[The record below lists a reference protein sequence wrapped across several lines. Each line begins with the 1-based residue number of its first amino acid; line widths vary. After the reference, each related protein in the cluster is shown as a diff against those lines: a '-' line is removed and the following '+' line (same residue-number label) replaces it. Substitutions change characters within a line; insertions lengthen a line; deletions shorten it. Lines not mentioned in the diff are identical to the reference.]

1 MIRML
6 RWLPVPRAASSPFW
20 WRVFLAGAAAGLAAP
35 LVQRMPG
42 VAGGDRAW
50 TAAYGIAATALL
62 VVALAYAAR
71 RRMPRRGPAP
81 SFHWL
86 QAHVYGGALFLL
98 LLAVHSGL
106 AAPAGPLAWGLWA
119 SSLWVVGTGL
129 AGVLLQKWIPPA
141 LTSGLATEVHYDRIP
156 ELVAAVRA
164 QAEDLAAAG
173 GESVRRFHAA
183 SLAPAL
189 AGPRTSLVYF
199 FDITGGIRMHLRR
212 FDRQQRLLEGDDRRR
227 LEALRTLVRTKLE
240 MDAHYTLQ
248 KALRW
253 WLYLHVPPVFVLAAL
268 VAAHVFAVLYY

>member
-1 MIRML
+1 MN
-6 RWLPVPRAASSPFW
+6 RWLPVPRSASSSVW
-20 WRVFLAGAAAGLAAP
+20 WRAFVAGAAVALAAP
-35 LVQRMPG
+35 IVQRTPG
-42 VAGGDRAW
+42 VAGGDDAW
-50 TAAYGIAATALL
+50 TMAYGIAAGALL
-62 VVALAYAAR
+62 VVALAYTAR

-81 SFHWL
+81 AYHWL

-106 AAPAGPLAWGLWA
+106 AAPAGSLSWGLWV
-119 SSLWVVGTGL
+119 SSVWVVGTGL
-129 AGVLLQKWIPPA
+129 AGVLFQKWIPPA

-164 QAEDLAAAG
+164 QAEELAAAG
-173 GESVRRFHAA
+173 GEPVRRFHEA

-199 FDITGGIRMHLRR
+199 FDISGAIQSHLRR
-212 FDRQQRLLEGDDRRR
+212 FDRQQRLLEGEDRRR

-248 KALRW
+248 RALRW
-253 WLYLHVPPVFVLAAL
+253 WLYLHVPPVFLLAAL